1 MVWSECSV
9 VGTNESRTHTCS
21 MDDGG
26 DGGGSGGGSSKKC
39 LVRGVDDGGEVGV
52 QVEEEE
58 ERTPR
63 QLSEKELRST
73 T

>member
-1 MVWSECSV
+1 
-9 VGTNESRTHTCS
+9 